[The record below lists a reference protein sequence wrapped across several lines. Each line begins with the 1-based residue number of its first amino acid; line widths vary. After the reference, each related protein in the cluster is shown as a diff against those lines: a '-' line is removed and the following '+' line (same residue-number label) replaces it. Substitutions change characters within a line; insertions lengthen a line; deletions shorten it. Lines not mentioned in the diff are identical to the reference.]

1 MKKENFIY
9 WFAGLF
15 EGEGTFGII
24 KGKAKTISLTSTD
37 IDVLN
42 RIQHFIGG
50 NICASTTRNENW
62 KQAYIWS
69 LHGSKAK
76 NIIEEIKPYLL
87 QRRNNRADDWLK
99 LYNENINLQE
109 KKKNDLEDKI
119 NKVFELHNQG
129 LTHLKIALLTGYER
143 SSVTKILNKK
153 PNS

>member
-1 MKKENFIY
+1 MNIKELNE
-9 WFAGLF
+9 LH
-15 EGEGTFGII
+15 
-24 KGKAKTISLTSTD
+24 KLLRKAKYDYYVEHISVISDFEYDMLEKKYREACE
-37 IDVLN
+37 I
-42 RIQHFIGG
+42 H
-50 NICASTTRNENW
+50 NIP
-62 KQAYIWS
+62 
-69 LHGSKAK
+69 
-76 NIIEEIKPYLL
+76 EEIKPYLL